1 MPHFFIKL
9 IAPRPTFALDMN
21 EAERA
26 LMNEHLQYW
35 KKRLDKGEVVVFGPV
50 MDPAGPYGMGVIEAG
65 DERQARVFADDDPVS
80 RSGRGF
86 RIEIYP
92 MRAVTREIVN

>member
-1 MPHFFIKL
+1 MPHFFVKL

-35 KKRLDKGEVVVFGPV
+35 KGRMDRGEVLVFGPV
-50 MDPAGPYGMGVIEAG
+50 MDPAGPYGMGVIEA
-65 DERQARVFADDDPVS
+65 ENEHQARAFGDGDPVAKA
-80 RSGRGF
+80 GLGF
-86 RIEIYP
+86 RIEIHP
-92 MRAVTREIVN
+92 MRAVTRAAVN

>member
-1 MPHFFIKL
+1 MPHFFVKL

-35 KKRLDKGEVVVFGPV
+35 KGRLDRGEVVVFGPV
-50 MDPAGPYGMGVIEAG
+50 MDPAGPYGMGVIEAE
-65 DERQARVFADDDPVS
+65 DERGARVFADGDPVA
-80 RSGRGF
+80 RAGLGF
-86 RIEIYP
+86 RIEIHS
-92 MRAVTREIVN
+92 MRAVTRAAVN